1 MCGGAIISD
10 FIAVKRGRKLT
21 PQELWSEFDAFAD
34 LLLLDSNNSAPT
46 GKDGKA
52 TETPVEKLTNVNSGE
67 KKKGKG
73 RKSLYRGVRK
83 RPLGKWAAEIRDPRK
98 GTRVWLGTYSTAE
111 EAATAYDEAAM
122 RIRGHK
128 AKLNF
133 PAQPNK
139 PCFPDSAC
147 TEPNMEITDWD
158 FPEIPSGNF
167 FPEMSNFPKVEPDPP
182 LPFQGFPTPGGVD
195 FGLKERISSL
205 ESFLGLDHESGGSD
219 RGD

>member
-46 GKDGKA
+46 
-52 TETPVEKLTNVNSGE
+52 GE